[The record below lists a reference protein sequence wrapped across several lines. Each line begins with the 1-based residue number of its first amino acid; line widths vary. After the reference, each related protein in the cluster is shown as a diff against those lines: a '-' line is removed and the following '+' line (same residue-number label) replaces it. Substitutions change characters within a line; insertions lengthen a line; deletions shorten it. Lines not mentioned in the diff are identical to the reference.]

1 MIRRP
6 PRSTRTVTLFPYTTL
21 FRSDEALLAVL
32 QGDVEALVRGPR
44 GDVAAHDAGADHVH
58 MLDAGILAAQALE
71 SLLQEEHAGQ
81 VARGRRAGQLDHRLA
96 LGRQQRLGAAARSE
110 EQTSE
115 LQSLMRS

>member
-44 GDVAAHDAGADHVH
+44 GDVAAHDAGADDVH
-58 MLDAGILAAQALE
+58 ALDTGVLAAQALQP
-71 SLLQEEHAGQ
+71 LLQEEHAGQ
-81 VARGRRAGQLDHRLA
+81 VARGRRACQLDHRP
-96 LGRQQRLGAAARSE
+96 ARSE
-110 EQTSE
+110 ARRVGKERVRPVRIGVSADE
-115 LQSLMRS
+115 